1 MNNCGI
7 ANFVHKR
14 NACRFIISPNQDG
27 MIAFLHDEGQMQKQR
42 RKSANPLNSIEH
54 MLAPFER
61 ESFHCQTFSM
71 SSLTNPCLQGL
82 RLEWGCW
89 SWEGWGGLAHHPHQR
104 QMIVPKIH
112 LDHDESRHRSWKFLS
127 KFATHQT
134 IKLPIDSA
142 INGDH
147 LRPPALAALLALLA
161 AQPEAINWERP
172 RIDGN
177 SQQHASAL
185 EKAYDTHCLWIL
197 HPKWLNRAAETRS
210 KQKTLRPKN
219 SSASPDLEKNQSTH
233 AIVTA
238 LMENW
243 SPTTQL
249 LYRKGWLAE
258 GGLHISVEP
267 TLPPRSFK
275 AFELNIFA
283 FQMGASGNKSHDRS
297 VSS

>member
-27 MIAFLHDEGQMQKQR
+27 MIAFLHDEWQMQKQR
-42 RKSANPLNSIEH
+42 RKSTNPLNSIEH

-161 AQPEAINWERP
+161 RMMVMTTRTTDMLSKVGKKPSDPKTRRTRLIRKGTPPAPREEA
-172 RIDGN
+172 
-177 SQQHASAL
+177 
-185 EKAYDTHCLWIL
+185 
-197 HPKWLNRAAETRS
+197 
-210 KQKTLRPKN
+210 
-219 SSASPDLEKNQSTH
+219 
-233 AIVTA
+233 
-238 LMENW
+238 MENIAE
-243 SPTTQL
+243 SIEFRPVDRL
-249 LYRKGWLAE
+249 SLAMLMIIE
-258 GGLHISVEP
+258 
-267 TLPPRSFK
+267 
-275 AFELNIFA
+275 
-283 FQMGASGNKSHDRS
+283 
-297 VSS
+297 

>member
-1 MNNCGI
+1 MS
-7 ANFVHKR
+7 FHHFPKPRR
-14 NACRFIISPNQDG
+14 NDCLPAWWRTDAEAEKKISNSFEFNRTHVG
-27 MIAFLHDEGQMQKQR
+27 SLWTRKLSLSNFLHVVFDPIHAFKVFGWNEEAEAEEAEEAWRITLTRDKW
-42 RKSANPLNSIEH
+42 
-54 MLAPFER
+54 PF
-61 ESFHCQTFSM
+61 
-71 SSLTNPCLQGL
+71 
-82 RLEWGCW
+82 
-89 SWEGWGGLAHHPHQR
+89 
-104 QMIVPKIH
+104 PKIH
-112 LDHDESRHRSWKFLS
+112 LDHDESRYRSWKFLS

-238 LMENW
+238 LIENW

-249 LYRKGWLAE
+249 LYHKGWLAE

-267 TLPPRSFK
+267 ALPPRSFE
-275 AFELNIFA
+275 AFELNTSA

-297 VSS
+297 VSR

>member
-1 MNNCGI
+1 MELAASSRWITAVLQILSTKETHVVSSFPQTKTEWLPSCMM
-7 ANFVHKR
+7 KDR
-14 NACRFIISPNQDG
+14 CRSREENQQ
-27 MIAFLHDEGQMQKQR
+27 ILWIQ
-42 RKSANPLNSIEH
+42 SNTCWLPLNAKAFTVKLSPCRLWPIHAFKVFGWNEDAEAEKAEEAWRIT
-54 MLAPFER
+54 LTR
-61 ESFHCQTFSM
+61 DKWSF
-71 SSLTNPCLQGL
+71 
-82 RLEWGCW
+82 
-89 SWEGWGGLAHHPHQR
+89 
-104 QMIVPKIH
+104 PKIH

-185 EKAYDTHCLWIL
+185 EKAYDTHCFWIL

-210 KQKTLRPKN
+210 KQKSLRPKN

-249 LYRKGWLAE
+249 
-258 GGLHISVEP
+258 SVEP